1 MNVRITDVSH
11 HTQPKKG
18 FISGKTGYDTITAKN
33 ESTFR
38 FTNKLPGE
46 GILHMYFTLVTYQA
60 QKKLNTKGL
69 KNAQRHIIH
78 HFFTSAI
85 LKAQQKSRSTPLER
99 RKAKL
104 NIRWKTIKTK
114 KEEDKNAGGKSTEN
128 SKCPKTNEYI
138 ENIMWD
144 WV

>member
-1 MNVRITDVSH
+1 MNVRITNVSH
-11 HTQPKKG
+11 HTQQKKV

-38 FTNKLPGE
+38 FTNKLSGE
-46 GILHMYFTLVTYQA
+46 GILHIYFHQA

-69 KNAQRHIIH
+69 KKSPKAH
-78 HFFTSAI
+78 HTPLLHLCH
-85 LKAQQKSRSTPLER
+85 LKSTAKEQNHTPLER

-104 NIRWKTIKTK
+104 NIRRKKIKTK

-138 ENIMWD
+138 KNIM
-144 WV
+144 